1 MASAI
6 YTFLATA
13 AGDKMPRVIWARR
26 LLLVVLLAAVA
37 GCATTSPPPPP
48 RQSTAPRTR
57 CLSDP
62 NETGGLRPLLFFLCV
77 ESP

>member
-1 MASAI
+1 V
-6 YTFLATA
+6 TW
-13 AGDKMPRVIWARR
+13 PRR
-26 LLLVVLLAAVA
+26 LLILVLLVGVA
-37 GCATTSPPPPP
+37 GCASGYQSPPP

-62 NETGGLRPLLFFLCV
+62 NEAGGTRPLFFLFCV